1 MWRAGGMIS
10 RARIVV
16 TGEILMNFSLLTAD
30 RMTHLKI
37 VAVALIAA
45 TVVTVVGL
53 TARVGGDSANAASKP
68 SATQVVKVGKPTVY
82 TQNGALVVR

>member
-1 MWRAGGMIS
+1 
-10 RARIVV
+10 
-16 TGEILMNFSLLTAD
+16 MNFSLLTAD

-37 VAVALIAA
+37 VAVALVAA

-53 TARVGGDSANAASKP
+53 TARVGADSASVAAKS

>member
-1 MWRAGGMIS
+1 
-10 RARIVV
+10 
-16 TGEILMNFSLLTAD
+16 MNFSLLTAD

-53 TARVGGDSANAASKP
+53 TARVGGDSANAASKS